1 MAIPQKTLLALAL
14 LSGGVGALAVFPPEL
29 LRVGA
34 SYSAKMVC
42 SNVFLA
48 NRKVDDIVRDDLQA
62 PGHPLLKLIRV
73 QVDHSQGVVRA
84 GFLGFLGKGLAVYR
98 TGTGCAAVPDGN
110 LHAAAQVTAKL
121 TDLPTPNPALAWPTG
136 SHAEPVASVE
146 QVISQSTLHGP
157 GARAVVVIHQGKLIA
172 QYYGPGFSASTR
184 LLGWSMTKSVTA
196 ALIGIRIADG
206 ELFLDRASFWP
217 SPSAGKEQIS
227 LGDLLSMQDGLLF
240 NEEYGA
246 VSDVTRM
253 LYLEP
258 DMAAFLKAR
267 PVAHPPRTV
276 WNYSSGTTVFLSQLW
291 QQSVGSGSLAFPQQR
306 LFAPLGMSSAVLE
319 ADARGTLVGS
329 SYLYATAQDWAR
341 FGQFLLQDGVW
352 NGQRILPAGYV
363 QHITTATE
371 LSKGQYGRGQIWR
384 VGPGR
389 DDDPTKNPDAENGLP
404 SDTFWLAGHDGQ
416 TVAVMPSKQLVV
428 VRMGLTPSAL
438 RYRPQAMIA
447 AILKALP

>member
-1 MAIPQKTLLALAL
+1 MAAPKKTLIALAIVSAGITWL
-14 LSGGVGALAVFPPEL
+14 TADPPEL

-34 SYSAKMVC
+34 SYSAKIVC

-48 NRKVDDIVRDDLQA
+48 QREVDDIVRNDLQA
-62 PGHPLLKLIRV
+62 PGHPLLKLIHVRV
-73 QVDHSQGVVRA
+73 DPKQKVVRA

-98 TGTGCAAVPDGN
+98 KGTGCAAVPDGN
-110 LHAAAQVTAKL
+110 LDAARQVSAERPHIPSPRP
-121 TDLPTPNPALAWPTG
+121 DQPWPQG
-136 SHAEPVASVE
+136 SAAEPVATV
-146 QVISQSTLHGP
+146 QQLVDQPALHGP

-172 QYYGPGFSASTR
+172 QHYGSGFSSTTP

-196 ALIGIRIADG
+196 ALIGVLISDG
-206 ELFLDRASFWP
+206 NLFLDRTGFWQ
-217 SPSAGKEQIS
+217 SPAGGKESIS
-227 LGDLLSMQDGLLF
+227 LGDLLSMQDGLQF
-240 NEEYGA
+240 NEEYGV

-258 DMAAFLKAR
+258 DMAAFMKAR
-267 PVAHPPRTV
+267 PLIHPPKSV
-276 WNYSSGTTVFLSQLW
+276 WNYSSGTTVFLSHVW
-291 QQSVGSGSLAFPQQR
+291 QQTVAKDALLFPYQR

-363 QHITTATE
+363 AHITTATE
-371 LSKGQYGRGQIWR
+371 QSKGQYARGQIWR
-384 VGPGR
+384 MGPGR
-389 DDDPTKNPDAENGLP
+389 DPDAGKNPDADHGLP
-404 SDTFWLAGHDGQ
+404 TDTYWLSGHDGQ
-416 TVAVMPSKQLVV
+416 TVAVIPSKQLVV

-438 RYRPQAMIA
+438 RYRPQALIG
-447 AILKALP
+447 AILKVLP